1 MGNRARRE
9 PKVSLSRETSGWT
22 NQPLLSCYRG
32 KTDTNNCWLKPRVIT
47 AWDIQRSRLHRRSV
61 WRNIHF
67 LPCDETTASR
77 SQIRRFCTN
86 PLFCKL
92 LKHRAEHTFALLAT
106 LSHAGPSTERV
117 WKPAEKIQKK
127 AWRPNGGRTCARQ
140 SCCREQ
146 TRCVPSSYPCFAA
159 WPPFIFVDIEMKK
172 QSQTHA
178 ESPGRKNSA
187 GVSSQNCF
195 YP

>member
-1 MGNRARRE
+1 M
-9 PKVSLSRETSGWT
+9 
-22 NQPLLSCYRG
+22 
-32 KTDTNNCWLKPRVIT
+32 
-47 AWDIQRSRLHRRSV
+47 